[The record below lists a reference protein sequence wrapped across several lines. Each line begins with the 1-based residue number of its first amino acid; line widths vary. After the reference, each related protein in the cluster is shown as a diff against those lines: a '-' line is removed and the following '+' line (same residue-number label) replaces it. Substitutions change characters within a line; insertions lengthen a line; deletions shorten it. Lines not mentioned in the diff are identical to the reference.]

1 MKVIAE
7 QYVSG
12 HSLPELQVAAAYR
25 KHGMTR
31 VAQGLGPIGVG
42 NQQLTRVA
50 VDAQVPVHAL
60 GRDHR
65 VGLNVWVQPRPPRK
79 PAIQSPLY

>member
-1 MKVIAE
+1 MKFVAK
-7 QYVSG
+7 QCVSA
-12 HSLPELQVAAAYR
+12 HLELQVAATYR

-31 VAQGLGPIGVG
+31 VAQGLGPVGVG
-42 NQQLTRVA
+42 DQQLARIA

-65 VGLNVWVQPRPPRK
+65 LGLHVGIQPRPPRK
-79 PAIQSPLY
+79 PAIQLPLN